1 MVMTGVV
8 VASVAVVAMVTV
20 AAAAA
25 AAAAAARLDVVR
37 PHVFRFAPGGGIV
50 IGVSVR
56 GVTVPGS
63 SRPRRRGSAALA
75 TGSGSAVT
83 TTCGIGPIA
92 ATVTRDSRALFAISF
107 EPQTG
112 HNFTGGKV
120 QTQGSQSVVPS
131 E

>member
-1 MVMTGVV
+1 MTGVV
-8 VASVAVVAMVTV
+8 VASVAVVAMITV

-37 PHVFRFAPGGGIV
+37 PHVFRFVPGGGIL
-50 IGVSVR
+50 IGVR

-92 ATVTRDSRALFAISF
+92 ATVTRDWRAPFAMSF

-120 QTQGSQSVVPS
+120 QTQGSQSDVLS